1 MADRNQS
8 QKDLDRL
15 SIALVDDLLSA
26 PDSELL
32 AEAKEDG
39 SFDAIMKIVETDL
52 ALAAA
57 YAGKAKMAS
66 ARLAVQKTKSE
77 LTRTTGTSFSSQQM
91 RAKLIALVESFGLGP
106 KLTMAARNGSSIPD
120 QDLVGLIED
129 LADLGVD
136 FDQFREDSSD
146 SG

>member
-1 MADRNQS
+1 MKDRNQS
-8 QKDLDRL
+8 EKWPDRL
-15 SIALVDDLLSA
+15 AMALVEDLLLT

-39 SFDAIMKIVETDL
+39 SFDTIMKRMENDL

-57 YAGKAKMAS
+57 YVGKAKMAS

-77 LTRTTGTSFSSQQM
+77 PARRIGTTFSSQQM
-91 RAKLIALVESFGLGP
+91 RAKLIALAESVGLGS
-106 KLTMAARNGSSIPD
+106 KLTMAARNGSTIPD

-129 LADLGVD
+129 LAELGVD
-136 FDQFREDSSD
+136 VDQFTENSSD
-146 SG
+146 PG